1 MEKKKKL
8 SLPVQIFIALVLG
21 IVVGLV
27 FYFTGAAGFTTSYIK
42 PFGDIFVNLLK
53 FIVVPVV
60 LLSMIDGIISM
71 GDMKKVG
78 AVGWKTILYF
88 MVTTAVACVIGL
100 VLATVFNNA
109 GLFPNLSE
117 AAQAAEYEA
126 KEYAGFMA
134 TLVAI
139 SPPTCGRRLPKPTCF
154 RSSSSPCGSAA
165 PFWLPVRIPSWS
177 GTW

>member
-88 MVTTAVACVIGL
+88 MVTTAVACIIGL

-117 AAQAAEYEA
+117 AAQSTRPRNTPASWQLWLP
-126 KEYAGFMA
+126 F
-134 TLVAI
+134 

-154 RSSSSPCGSAA
+154 RSSSSPCCSAA
-165 PFWLPVRIPSWS
+165 PFWLPVRSPSWS